1 MTRVSGSA
9 SRDTKLAAAFV
20 ELTDTLIDDFDVIDV
35 LTHMA
40 VWCVELL
47 DVSAAGLMLVDQRLL
62 QQRAIQESELL
73 ASQLQEA
80 LHSRVVTEQA
90 KGVLAE
96 RWQVVPDSAFKALRG
111 YARAHNMLLSRLA
124 ESVVAGDRTGEDLR
138 AYLDRVGVDAARPER
153 GRARR

>member
-47 DVSAAGLMLVDQRLL
+47 DVSTAGLMLVDQRGSL
-62 QQRAIQESELL
+62 RATA
-73 ASQLQEA
+73 ASD
-80 LHSRVVTEQA
+80 
-90 KGVLAE
+90 
-96 RWQVVPDSAFKALRG
+96 DSATLVELFEIQHDEG
-111 YARAHNMLLSRLA
+111 
-124 ESVVAGDRTGEDLR
+124 
-138 AYLDRVGVDAARPER
+138 P
-153 GRARR
+153 

>member
-1 MTRVSGSA
+1 MRRWWSSSRSSTTRAPEEGVAQS
-9 SRDTKLAAAFV
+9 LAAAA
-20 ELTDTLIDDFDVIDV
+20 TI
-35 LTHMA
+35 
-40 VWCVELL
+40 
-47 DVSAAGLMLVDQRLL
+47 GLL